1 MTERS
6 DAAGRAEDAVY
17 LAAHL
22 QEMLA
27 SDPRVHEPELDV
39 TVTGARIEVNGV
51 VPTEERRDFV
61 TIVLSEACPDH
72 EIDNRTAIA
81 DYDSSGGE
89 ERIS

>member
-1 MTERS
+1 MTERA
-6 DAAGRAEDAVY
+6 DAAERAEDTAY

-39 TVTGARIEVNGV
+39 AVIGARVEVEGI
-51 VPTEERRDFV
+51 VPTEERRVSV

-72 EIDNRTAIA
+72 EIDNRTTVA
-81 DYDSSGGE
+81 DYEPTGGE

>member
-1 MTERS
+1 MTERP
-6 DAAGRAEDAVY
+6 DAAERAEDAVY

-27 SDPRVHEPELDV
+27 SDPRVHEPELGV
-39 TVTGARIEVNGV
+39 AVAGKLIEVNGV
-51 VPTEERRDFV
+51 VPTEERRDSV

-72 EIDNRTAIA
+72 EIDNRTVVA
-81 DYDSSGGE
+81 DYDPTGGE